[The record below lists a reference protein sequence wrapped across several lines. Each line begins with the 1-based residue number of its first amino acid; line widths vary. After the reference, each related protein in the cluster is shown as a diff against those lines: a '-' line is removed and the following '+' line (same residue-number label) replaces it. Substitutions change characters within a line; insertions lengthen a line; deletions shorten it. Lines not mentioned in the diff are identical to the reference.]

1 MWMARRTELARHLRR
16 KETAPEELLW
26 SHLRNR
32 RFGGFKFR
40 RQVPLDHYVADFL
53 CVEAKLIVEID
64 GPSHDARRTAD
75 AARTEALG
83 AMGHLVLRFTN
94 EDVLANI
101 DGVLD
106 EIFHTLEQR
115 GV

>member
-1 MWMARRTELARHLRR
+1 MARRTGLARHLRR
-16 KETAPEELLW
+16 GQTAPEELLW

-32 RFGGFKFR
+32 RLGGFKFR
-40 RQVPLDHYVADFL
+40 RQAPLERYVVDFL
-53 CVEAKLIVEID
+53 CSDAKLILEID
-64 GPSHDARRTAD
+64 GPTHDGRLAFD

-83 AMGHLVLRFTN
+83 AMGYLVLRFTN

-106 EIFHTLEQR
+106 EVFHTLEQR